1 MNELD
6 TILPIDYLK
15 DNLVLA
21 LTGSTMALIGGG
33 SMMRYKIWKTGFR
46 YKNKLQNKYDA
57 LGIFSFSIFASS
69 FVTFIVNQIWLDVT
83 NNITFIQTISAIL
96 SVGMI
101 SLNYIIP
108 EWKQDDPKS
117 IRVHCFAFAIA
128 AIEYLLNF

>member
-6 TILPIDYLK
+6 MILSIDYLK

-33 SMMRYKIWKTGFR
+33 SMMGYKTWKTGFR

-57 LGIFSFSIFASS
+57 LGIFLLSIFVSS
-69 FVTFIVNQIWLDVT
+69 FATFIVNQIWLGVT

-96 SVGMI
+96 IVGMI
-101 SLNYIIP
+101 SLNFMVSG
-108 EWKQDDPKS
+108 WRQDDQKS
-117 IRVHCFAFAIA
+117 INVHCLAIA
-128 AIEYLLNF
+128 ITAIEYLLNM